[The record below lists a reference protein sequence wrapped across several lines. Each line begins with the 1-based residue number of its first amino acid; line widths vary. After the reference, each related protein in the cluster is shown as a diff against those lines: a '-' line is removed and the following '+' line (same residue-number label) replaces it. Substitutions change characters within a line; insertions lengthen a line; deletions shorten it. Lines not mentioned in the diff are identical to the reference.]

1 MGESG
6 SRQASAL
13 SSGLRKGVVA
23 GATAAGAAGAAAFGT
38 ALKLGFDRLTA
49 IDNAKGKL
57 RGLGHDAA
65 AQAKIMDS
73 AMASV
78 KGTAF
83 GLGDAASISASA
95 IAAGIKPGQ
104 ELTKYLK
111 TTADAAT
118 IAGSSLGEMGSIFN
132 QVQTGQQAMT
142 DDLNQLADR
151 GIPIYQWLAKEMKV
165 SAGEVKG
172 LASEGKVSSEIFF
185 RAVQSNIAGAALES
199 GKTVTGS
206 FNNVKAALG
215 RLGAAALEPS
225 FNRLPATFGSI
236 TSSLDGATPRIK
248 EFAKGLD
255 AKVFDEWIPA
265 AQKAFNN
272 PEVRAGLTEA
282 SQLGASFLQ
291 VVRDLAP
298 AAGQIAGSLA
308 QASGALGVSTWQ
320 LFITGLEAAVGVL
333 STLEPLISGVAGL
346 MRDNQAVVTTAVAA
360 WLLFKTVP
368 GLLNNVTRAIS
379 PVSGAAQTM
388 GTRFTGAIGNVRDF
402 GEAYRQSMTWVRQS
416 NPTISTAS
424 AHMQVL
430 RANASTAASA
440 GMNALKSGASGV
452 IGALGGP
459 FSAALVGAGIA
470 FAAISAKNQKATQ
483 SMEAYDQATKN
494 VSKTQIALNEALM
507 SSRGSGTD
515 TNVKDAGLERM
526 QAYREQLEAESN
538 RTGSFWDR
546 YKIGNQTREAGQS
559 PTSRATDIER
569 QAEAAK
575 SAVAELDKL
584 KMTQQNLA
592 DVTYG
597 GQAAFDALIGKLN
610 ASGDAG
616 RRVAAD
622 MQQART
628 EFQQQQDMA
637 RRAAPGINELS
648 KAMQVLSDK
657 TASASDK
664 SNALKAALDALNPA
678 RTAGD
683 AIAAHDK
690 VLQQVADSSQQA
702 ADRTKGFG
710 DQLIGIGGAISTT
723 TANGNALRDSLKS
736 IVDAST
742 EAVSKGQPVAEV
754 NAKNAAAFQQLATQY
769 GVTVEQIQAAY
780 GTLGGKDLTF
790 VAKVTGAPEAVQQVG
805 LVARA
810 FEAMP
815 DKKEIPFQTNQI
827 QAARGELE
835 KLGFKVEEIKDR
847 PGWVNVS
854 ANTDAAKARLAEIKT
869 IISSEIPSDK
879 PINLSA
885 PGGQA
890 VYDLLK
896 SMGAQIDKNEDGTIR
911 VDAPLAPAVLEQL
924 KSLGIQIDRN
934 KDGTINVKQIGAEAA
949 GGQIDQ
955 AAKDRTST
963 ITIRQVIE
971 SGRYNIGDSLP
982 GGGTLR
988 GPGIASNAQGAIVA
1002 MAGGGLRQIA
1012 KPQTAGIYAGRGAGT
1027 IFAEEETGGEAYIP
1041 LAGSKRGRSTAI
1053 LAEVARLFGMTLV
1066 GPTQSFAEGGLR
1078 TAAAIN
1084 DFPRA
1089 SGLEGSPYVWGGVNW
1104 GDCSGAM
1111 SAIANFAVG
1120 LAPFAS
1126 RFATASEG
1134 AELAKRGFKTG
1145 RGPAGSLRFG
1155 WVNGGPGGGHTAGT
1169 LPDGT
1174 NVEMGGARGNGQVGG
1189 KAAGADDPQFT
1200 DHAYL
1205 PLGDSGQTTGSPSQA
1220 MVDAATQQ
1228 VNAAQTSLEQA
1239 RQRQQ
1244 ALGPDAKPEDVQ
1256 NAAALVAAGEST
1268 LTAAQAKL
1276 DQLQSKAAGSDSTS
1290 TSAAPSGEQ
1299 RVYVTNW
1306 PVGLGDTQSSSAG
1319 VKFSLFANGGIEDHT
1334 AHITDKLR
1342 VFGEPETGGEA
1353 YIPLAPSKRARSL
1366 AIWQQTGKRLGVNAF
1381 AAGGIAAPKI
1391 EAPKIDVKAPALG
1404 PGMALPIPDGAGA
1417 PQLADSQAPA
1427 ATFDGAKYTQ
1437 ERLTKLG
1444 VDMLGIAK
1452 DAAIQTL
1459 VPGGALPS
1467 VLTNSVGLA
1476 KSIGEGLQS
1485 SQQNQRGESSTTTNQ
1500 NGGDTTVNIYATNT
1514 DDAFRQWQT
1523 KQTATRWPSRASSHD
1538 RPRPH
1543 LQVGS
1548 VRRRRLLLV
1557 HPVPGPARGRRRGCP
1572 ARRRPQGA
1580 RRRPR
1585 EDDLQRHRLP
1595 GGRDLRRQAGHDA
1608 QPRAHGEVLRPRRRG
1623 RGHRIP
1629 LAHGVGLRHRHHHP
1643 HHHRRRPAVRAVD
1656 QGAPRQGA
1664 RRHHAD
1670 GQGHAA
1676 HRPVQR
1682 RAHARRGRSV
1692 LLRARRARPLDRD
1705 HEQRRQRHRHH
1716 LQPDGSEAVAA
1727 VGAHRAGHLAH
1738 PRLQLRRQ
1746 LQGVG
1751 GRARQPRHRPPEPR
1765 HRAARQPRHVPGQRA
1780 RRRRR

>member
-225 FNRLPATFGSI
+225 FNRLPAAFGSI

-879 PINLSA
+879 PVNVST
-885 PGGQA
+885 PGGAA
-890 VYDLLK
+890 VLDLLK
-896 SMGAQIDKNEDGTIR
+896 SLGVEVRTNNAKDIT
-911 VDAPLAPAVLEQL
+911 VASPLAPGVLDLL
-924 KSLGIQIDRN
+924 KQLGIE
-934 KDGTINVKQIGAEAA
+934 VKQNNDKTISVTQTGVDRARAEQSELTKPGTKYIDVQMRNIPAESVGRTIGMQAN
-949 GGQIDQ
+949 GG
-955 AAKDRTST
+955 
-963 ITIRQVIE
+963 
-971 SGRYNIGDSLP
+971 
-982 GGGTLR
+982 
-988 GPGIASNAQGAIVA
+988 IVA

-1012 KPQTAGIYAGRGAGT
+1012 KPQAAGIYAGRGAGT

-1041 LAGSKRGRSTAI
+1041 LASSKRGRSTAI
-1053 LAEVARLFGMTLV
+1053 LAEVARLFGMDLV

-1174 NVEMGGARGNGQVGG
+1174 NVEMGGGRGNGQVGG
-1189 KAAGADDPQFT
+1189 KAAGADDSQFT

-1205 PLGDSGQTTGSPSQA
+1205 PLGDSGQTMGDSGATTGSQMSGSSSADEDGKTATPS
-1220 MVDAATQQ
+1220 VD
-1228 VNAAQTSLEQA
+1228 
-1239 RQRQQ
+1239 
-1244 ALGPDAKPEDVQ
+1244 G
-1256 NAAALVAAGEST
+1256 
-1268 LTAAQAKL
+1268 
-1276 DQLQSKAAGSDSTS
+1276 
-1290 TSAAPSGEQ
+1290 Q
-1299 RVYVTNW
+1299 RVYVTGGRLDSIGAGSTSN
-1306 PVGLGDTQSSSAG
+1306 SSPG
-1319 VKFSLFANGGIEDHT
+1319 VSFSLFANGGIEDHT

-1353 YIPLAPSKRARSL
+1353 YIPLSPAKRARSL
-1366 AIWQQTGKRLGVNAF
+1366 AIWHQTGKRLGVNAF

-1391 EAPKIDVKAPALG
+1391 EAPKIDVKAPTLG
-1404 PGMALPIPDGAGA
+1404 PGMAVPIADGAGT

-1467 VLTNSVGLA
+1467 ILTNSVGLA
-1476 KSIGEGLQS
+1476 KSIGDGLQS
-1485 SQQNQRGESSTTTNQ
+1485 SQQNQRTETASSGSQ
-1500 NGGDTTVNIYATNT
+1500 NGGNQVVNNVTINATNT

-1523 KQTATRWPSRASSHD
+1523 KQNRDAAAFE
-1538 RPRPH
+1538 
-1543 LQVGS
+1543 GK
-1548 VRRRRLLLV
+1548 
-1557 HPVPGPARGRRRGCP
+1557 
-1572 ARRRPQGA
+1572 
-1580 RRRPR
+1580 
-1585 EDDLQRHRLP
+1585 LP
-1595 GGRDLRRQAGHDA
+1595 
-1608 QPRAHGEVLRPRRRG
+1608 
-1623 RGHRIP
+1623 
-1629 LAHGVGLRHRHHHP
+1629 
-1643 HHHRRRPAVRAVD
+1643 
-1656 QGAPRQGA
+1656 
-1664 RRHHAD
+1664 
-1670 GQGHAA
+1670 
-1676 HRPVQR
+1676 
-1682 RAHARRGRSV
+1682 
-1692 LLRARRARPLDRD
+1692 
-1705 HEQRRQRHRHH
+1705 
-1716 LQPDGSEAVAA
+1716 
-1727 VGAHRAGHLAH
+1727 
-1738 PRLQLRRQ
+1738 
-1746 LQGVG
+1746 
-1751 GRARQPRHRPPEPR
+1751 
-1765 HRAARQPRHVPGQRA
+1765 
-1780 RRRRR
+1780 